1 MGFYQD
7 WYGPAILAG
16 LIMACLLAILV
27 LAAIDLANAGF

>member
-16 LIMACLLAILV
+16 LIILVLVAILV
-27 LAAIDLANAGF
+27 LAAVDLANAGL